1 MTAVGCDCSCGDFH
15 QPPRMRYV
23 VVHPISSSGWVDTEG
38 IHTHGEDN
46 KMRAEAEWV
55 MEGVNVPKVT
65 FNYGW
70 NNIIIESYRTIV
82 LVFKR
87 EDMKTCLIVVF
98 KGLV

>member
-1 MTAVGCDCSCGDFH
+1 
-15 QPPRMRYV
+15 
-23 VVHPISSSGWVDTEG
+23 
-38 IHTHGEDN
+38 
-46 KMRAEAEWV
+46 MRAEAEWV

-98 KGLV
+98 RGRPV